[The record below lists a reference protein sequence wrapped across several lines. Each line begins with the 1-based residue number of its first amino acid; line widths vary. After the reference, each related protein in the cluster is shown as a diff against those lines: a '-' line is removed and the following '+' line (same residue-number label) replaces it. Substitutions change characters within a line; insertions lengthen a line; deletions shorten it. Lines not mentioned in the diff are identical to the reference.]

1 MDQQPLRKTGKP
13 SHQDSGWC
21 VWVKQS
27 NSVTKSFNGLVS
39 GFLLL
44 AVACSD
50 HALEFSLVT
59 VFVFMSICFIAL
71 IIVHCYNSEV
81 NILGRISAA
90 QPHRLPFL
98 YVYYV
103 SMHCVYLPT
112 LMLLCSHGDLYTSK
126 IW

>member
-1 MDQQPLRKTGKP
+1 MRKTGKP

-103 SMHCVYLPT
+103 SMHCLSPNTYVTMQPR
-112 LMLLCSHGDLYTSK
+112 
-126 IW
+126 

>member
-1 MDQQPLRKTGKP
+1 MVRLGEAKQFSNKALNKPLTKP
-13 SHQDSGWC
+13 L
-21 VWVKQS
+21 K
-27 NSVTKSFNGLVS
+27 NGLVS
-39 GFLLL
+39 GLLLL

-98 YVYYV
+98 YVFYV

>member
-1 MDQQPLRKTGKP
+1 MRKTGKP

-27 NSVTKSFNGLVS
+27 NSVTKYFNGLVS

-90 QPHRLPFL
+90 QAAIFIRFL
-98 YVYYV
+98 CFYALCLSPNTYVT
-103 SMHCVYLPT
+103 MQPR
-112 LMLLCSHGDLYTSK
+112 
-126 IW
+126 